1 MNIGLSFV
9 VIAALFFYLLPSMI
23 ASIRNVEHGGAIV
36 AVNVFFG
43 WTVLGWI
50 AC

>member
-23 ASIRNVEHGGAIV
+23 ASIRNVEHGGASQR
-36 AVNVFFG
+36 VFRLDSARG
-43 WTVLGWI
+43 GLR
-50 AC
+50 C